1 MNSWYRRLGGA
12 QLLTAGP
19 VRVGERE
26 SVRLDWPSR
35 TIKAAVCAVDADD
48 AHLEFAE
55 TGPDFV
61 DWLKQR
67 AAS

>member
-1 MNSWYRRLGGA
+1 MVPKIGRRPTSHGGPRA
-12 QLLTAGP
+12 RRRA
-19 VRVGERE
+19 RE

>member
-1 MNSWYRRLGGA
+1 
-12 QLLTAGP
+12 